1 MGPAAGEGRLT
12 KTLDRRA
19 AVSGGLSL
27 ALATSACGSPRSQ
40 AQVVSASGAPR
51 RIVSVNPCLDVILL
65 EIADRSQIA
74 ALSQYSSDAYSSTI
88 AAEARRLPST
98 RGTIEEIIGLSP
110 DLVLSGPGQ
119 ARVDLLKR
127 LGVRAG
133 VFPVPETVTDSL
145 KQVREVATLI
155 GHPDRGEAL
164 VVRIEAALQAAAPSS
179 GAKPLSALVFMPGG
193 FASAPGTLMDE
204 MLTRTGFRNAATD
217 YGLRQSMSVPLERII
232 ADPPDVLLSGEATA
246 GAPSRAERLVRHPA
260 LASVAE
266 RIRRATF
273 PERLVFCGGPVLI
286 QTAAALARARDAAQS
301 RSA

>member
-12 KTLDRRA
+12 KTLDRRT
-19 AVSGGLSL
+19 AVSGGLTL
-27 ALATSACGSPRSQ
+27 ALGASACGAADP
-40 AQVVSASGAPR
+40 VTPVGSASGPPR

-74 ALSQYSSDAYSSTI
+74 ALSHYSSDRYSSTI
-88 AAEARRLPST
+88 AGEARQLPST
-98 RGTIEEIIGLSP
+98 RGTIEEIISLSP

-119 ARVDLLKR
+119 ARVDLLER

-133 VFPVPETVTDSL
+133 VFPVPETVADSL

-155 GHPDRGEAL
+155 GYPDRGEA
-164 VVRIEAALQAAAPSS
+164 VVARIEAALQATAPAP

-273 PERLVFCGGPVLI
+273 PERLLFCGGPVLI
-286 QTAAALARARDAAQS
+286 QTAAALARARDAAQT